1 MNSEN
6 ARILILGAGVN
17 GSICAAGLQRAG
29 LDVTVLARGKRYDDI
44 REQGIILED
53 VLKNTRSVTRV
64 PAIHELQPD
73 DRYDYIFVVVRK
85 NQVPDVLPVLA
96 ANASPNVVFMVNNP
110 SGPEE
115 WIRALG
121 KERLLQGFVFGAGR
135 REGSVIRG
143 IIGLGSNSSLAGRLS
158 ATPFGELEGSI
169 TPRLTRLV
177 NIFRQAGFA
186 ATASRDVTDHLATH
200 AALVALLADFAIQR
214 GFDRESIGRYTSA
227 DYSLLADGMRGVLD
241 VLSADGIRI
250 TPPNTAMIKYIP
262 RWLLVAL
269 FRAVF
274 PSKFME
280 VGGVYHISQAP
291 DEMAQLA
298 KELRVLVDR
307 SGLPVPSVRK
317 ILGMNPPE
325 KSSG

>member
-1 MNSEN
+1 MAHDN

-29 LDVTVLARGKRYDDI
+29 FDVTVLARGKRYDDI
-44 REQGIILED
+44 RDQGIILED
-53 VLKNTRSVTRV
+53 VLKNERSVTRV
-64 PAIHELQPD
+64 TVIHELKPD
-73 DRYDYIFVVVRK
+73 DRYDYILVIVRK

-121 KERLLQGFVFGAGR
+121 KERVLQGFVFGAGR

-158 ATPFGELEGSI
+158 ATPFGELDDSI

-186 ATASRDVTDHLATH
+186 ATASKNVSDHLATH
-200 AALVALLADFAIQR
+200 AALVALLADFAIQH
-214 GFDRESIGRYTSA
+214 GYDRESLARYTNA
-227 DYSLLADGMRGVLD
+227 DYSLLVTGLREVLE
-241 VLSADGIRI
+241 VLRADGIRI
-250 TPPNTAMIKYIP
+250 TPPNTAMIKYTP
-262 RWLLVAL
+262 RWLLVAV
-269 FRAVF
+269 FRAVI

-307 SGLPVPSVRK
+307 SGLAVPAVRK
-317 ILGMNPPE
+317 ILRMDPLPG
-325 KSSG
+325 SS